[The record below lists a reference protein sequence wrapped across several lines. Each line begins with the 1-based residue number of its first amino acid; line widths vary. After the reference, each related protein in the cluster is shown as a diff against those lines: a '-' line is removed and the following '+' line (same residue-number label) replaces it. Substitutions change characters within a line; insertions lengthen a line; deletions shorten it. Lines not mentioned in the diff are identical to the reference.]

1 VATSEIMRTVILTP
15 FRPTDGREA
24 NWEFVQRWIAERYP
38 HDHYVSD
45 SNDGPFSPAAAR
57 NNAARAAGDW
67 DVAVFHDADTIAHPV
82 AVAQAIDMAAT
93 SMKMVVA
100 ADSHMYCC
108 PASSERIRA
117 TGDAGFARPDSFD
130 TNGIYER
137 PCSGVFAISRKLWD
151 AVGGYVESLHGWGY
165 EDLVFLQQCGVFGD
179 GNAWIPGHI
188 TLHLW
193 HPKAERDARTETNK
207 AVWRQLTRYRVTRD
221 AKGARHYLASLG
233 HHLP

>member
-1 VATSEIMRTVILTP
+1 MARTVILTP
-15 FRPTDGREA
+15 FRAAEGRVE
-24 NWEFVQRWIAERYP
+24 NLSFVRWWIAEHYP

-67 DVAVFHDADTIAHPV
+67 DVAVFHDADTIAHPD
-82 AVAQAIDMAAT
+82 AVAQAVDMAAT

-108 PASSERIRA
+108 PASSERIRT
-117 TGDAGFARPDSFD
+117 TGDVGFARPDSFD
-130 TNGIYER
+130 AHGIYAK
-137 PCSGVFAISRKLWD
+137 PCSGVFAVSRKLWD
-151 AVGGYVESLHGWGY
+151 AVGGYVASLNGYGY

-179 GNAWIPGHI
+179 GNTWVSNYI

-207 AVWRQLTRYRVTRD
+207 AVWKQLTRYRTARD
-221 AKGARHYLASLG
+221 SAGARNYLATLG
-233 HHLP
+233 HRVS